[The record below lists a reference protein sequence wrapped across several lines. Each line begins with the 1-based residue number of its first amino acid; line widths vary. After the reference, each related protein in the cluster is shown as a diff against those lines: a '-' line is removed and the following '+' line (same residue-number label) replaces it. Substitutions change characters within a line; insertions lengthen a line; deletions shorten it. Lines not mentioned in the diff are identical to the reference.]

1 MTDTTPSPFQ
11 IQIESPEPWQRVIRV
26 QVARSAYEEQYQ
38 RLLTT
43 AVKQHERPGFRRGKT
58 PRGIVERE
66 VGPRLKM
73 EAFESLVPRAYQM
86 AVIEHQLQPI
96 SEPDLQ
102 NLVFEDGQDISFD
115 LKVEV
120 RPEVTARDYEGLPIE
135 ERPVEVTA
143 AEVDQM
149 LERLRESQAFHEPV
163 DRPAQAGD
171 QVVLDLCP
179 RGEDGELLEDRRL
192 TGQALEVGAEQN
204 LPEFNEELAGAAA
217 GEERELAV
225 TYPEDYPSE
234 ELRGKTITFALRID
248 SVQHKVVPEADDAFA
263 ARIQEGQTLLEL
275 RGKIRQRLEQEA
287 AKRVQQ
293 DLDDQVLDRLLERN
307 EVSVPPSMLETWL
320 QSGLR
325 DLHQRNEQM
334 GRPSTEEGDAEYR
347 EAARP
352 VAERQIR
359 GLFLLEAIRRQ
370 ESLEITEEDI
380 EAKIDA
386 LAAEHGFDP
395 EKYREFAGQGEE
407 RDRIRHE
414 LEQRK
419 TYDFLLSRA
428 EISAADPGDDQADD
442 PAADGGEQAAEDQ
455 G

>member
-1 MTDTTPSPFQ
+1 MTDSSPSPFQ
-11 IQIESPEPWQRVIRV
+11 IQIEAPEPWQRVIKV

-43 AVKQHERPGFRRGKT
+43 AVKQHQRPGFRRGKT

-73 EAFESLVPRAYQM
+73 EAFDGLVPQAYQL

-120 RPEVTARDYEGLPIE
+120 RPEVTARNYEGLPIE
-135 ERPVEVTA
+135 ERTVEVTA
-143 AEVDQM
+143 AEVDQL
-149 LERLRESQAFHEPV
+149 LERLRESRAFHETV

-192 TGQALEVGAEQN
+192 TGQALELGAEQN
-204 LPEFNEELAGAAA
+204 LPEFNEGLAGVTA
-217 GEERELAV
+217 GEEPELAV
-225 TYPEDYPSE
+225 TYPEDYPNE
-234 ELRGKTITFALRID
+234 ELRGQTITFALRID
-248 SVQHKVVPEADDAFA
+248 SVQQKVVPEADDAFA
-263 ARIQEGQTLLEL
+263 AQIQEGQTLLEL
-275 RGKIRQRLEQEA
+275 RGKIRQRLEEDA
-287 AKRVQQ
+287 AKRMQQ
-293 DLDDQVLDRLLERN
+293 ELDEQVLDRLLERN

-370 ESLEITEEDI
+370 ESLEVTDQDI

-395 EKYREFAGQGEE
+395 EKYREFASQGEE
-407 RDRIRHE
+407 RDRIRHD
-414 LEQRK
+414 LQQRQA
-419 TYDFLLSRA
+419 YDFLLSRA
-428 EISAADPGDDQADD
+428 EITAPAAADD
-442 PAADGGEQAAEDQ
+442 PGADGGEQAAEDQ